1 MRALASA
8 LVAVAA
14 VAVLPGTAMAADETA
29 TATPSATPTSVP
41 SSGSAELLDARAA
54 AIRAAAT
61 LSASATSEAK
71 QAPTKA
77 IPNFTART
85 KAAIRA
91 TRSASIFRWGSASYA
106 KWYAKSHIDAKY
118 GWGTSQFGCLV
129 SLWNRESHWNFQA
142 VNRGGRAFGIPQ
154 TKIGS
159 IRGYG
164 VTYGTFMETP
174 ELQVQVGAA
183 YIKSRYGNPCAA
195 YSHSRRYGW
204 Y

>member
-41 SSGSAELLDARAA
+41 SSASNDLLDARAA
-54 AIRAAAT
+54 AIHAAAT
-61 LSASATSEAK
+61 LAVSASAEAK
-71 QAPTKA
+71 APAKVE
-77 IPNFTART
+77 PNFTART

-164 VTYGTFMETP
+164 VTYGTFMDTP

-183 YIKSRYGNPCAA
+183 YIKARYGDPCSA
-195 YSHSRRYGW
+195 YAHSRRTGW

>member
-14 VAVLPGTAMAADETA
+14 VSMLPGTAMAADETS
-29 TATPSATPTSVP
+29 TATPSATPTAVST
-41 SSGSAELLDARAA
+41 SAPDDLLDARAA
-54 AIRAAAT
+54 AIRAAAAAST
-61 LSASATSEAK
+61 SAVAAAK
-71 QAPTKA
+71 APA
-77 IPNFTART
+77 LAVPNFTART

-91 TRSASIFRWGSASYA
+91 TRSASIFRWGSATYA

-154 TKIGS
+154 TKITS
-159 IRGYG
+159 IVGYG
-164 VTYGTFMETP
+164 VTFGTFMQTP

-183 YIKSRYGNPCAA
+183 YIKSRYGNPCDA
-195 YSHSRRYGW
+195 YAHSRRYGW